1 MRGIAISD
9 HRTHEDERLRQA
21 LAPPPIEDAREALDY
36 WRARQCSLRMWQ
48 RGERREAREMVL
60 RWEVRLRES
69 RRAHGTSL
77 TRLAVGVE
85 ERAEQA
91 KGVAVRLAVGAAI
104 ALAVMLACVVA
115 VVAVAVYAVSAIV

>member
-1 MRGIAISD
+1 MGGIAISD
-9 HRTHEDERLRQA
+9 HRTHEDERLREA

-36 WRARQCSLRMWQ
+36 WRTRQCSLRMWQ
-48 RGERREAREMVL
+48 RAERREAREMVL

-91 KGVAVRLAVGAAI
+91 KDVALRLAVGAAI